1 MTNKMFIS
9 KTALN
14 NNKMVSKIRTNRD
27 YLISHRTASDLNT
40 YVSFS
45 PFKVFND
52 GFQPNYDK
60 IEIKENGKVIG
71 YRYVEKEPQKGP
83 GTPGVRSIFNK
94 HGAVIVGSSSG
105 KVTTSD
111 IITGLA
117 NEWRI
122 SNNVPLMDNRAS
134 RTAIKQHSGC
144 TVKELVEASS
154 KGYLGRATYDFSDFM
169 YCKHLGKIS
178 NNYLITLR
186 RFPLPVDDYIST
198 LGTNESTILDKD
210 ITSQNCQSLG
220 CLVTWMGTPG
230 NEMSNLLKYSF
241 NMPFKSQTAK
251 WEDQPNADSSSKY
264 ANGVAALFD
273 ETYRKQYMA
282 GQASTA
288 GNAILGKFF
297 KVDDA
302 PYQGYNAFRDEH
314 TKVYGPVDSIR
325 TTYMRSDEG
334 LTFDQKFTITF
345 DYELRSY
352 NGINGRQAMLD
363 LLSNILNVTYTTG
376 TFWGGGYKATGAHQN
391 NLFTNMNIFKAN
403 GGAADFFDAF
413 SKDVTNIGKK
423 FGQEISNQGGI
434 KNMIKTV
441 FNQLGGLLIGGALN
455 KLGRPVKVMTNALLS
470 PAPIGFWHLTIG
482 NPHHPIM
489 SVGNLVLRN
498 TTIEH
503 YGPLGLDDFPTGL
516 KVTCELERGKPRD
529 LRDIEKIY
537 MKGNDRIYTSM
548 GPKIFDMYE
557 HSKEYKSKWPEGQKP
572 VKVVGNPSSEITVGS
587 NKENSVKINNIGE
600 MQHVLQK
607 YFGHADTYSIY
618 VAACEQ
624 ETGAHKKK
632 KGGPADGDSSAK

>member
-9 KTALN
+9 KTTLN
-14 NNKMVSKIRTNRD
+14 NNKMVSKLKTNRD
-27 YLISHRTASDLNT
+27 YLISRRTASDLNT

-52 GFQPNYDK
+52 GFQPNFV
-60 IEIKENGKVIG
+60 EENGKYI
-71 YRYVEKEPQKGP
+71 EKEPKKGP

-134 RTAIKQHSGC
+134 RAAIKAHSGC

-198 LGTNESTILDKD
+198 LGTNESTILDKG

-264 ANGVAALFD
+264 ANGIAALFD

-288 GNAILGKFF
+288 GNSILGKFF

-302 PYQGYNAFRDEH
+302 PYQGYNTFRDEH

-413 SKDVTNIGKK
+413 SKDVTNIGEK
-423 FGQEISNQGGI
+423 FGQGIKNQGGW
-434 KNMIKTV
+434 KEAAKTML
-441 FNQLGGLLIGGALN
+441 NQLGGLLIGGALN
-455 KLGRPVKVMTNALLS
+455 RLGRPVKVMTNALLS

-572 VKVVGNPSSEITVGS
+572 TKIVGNPSSEITVGS

-600 MQHVLQK
+600 MQYVLQK

-632 KGGPADGDSSAK
+632 GPAGGDSSAK